1 MIIVLVLHCQYCEL
15 QISLIQLS
23 AYFGAESL
31 NCTQLGDDVNN
42 LREWMQTKG
51 FYGRIWCKLCKY
63 LKFTG
68 SSIQEKVAGCIQL
81 R

>member
-42 LREWMQTKG
+42 LKRICVDLMELGSECKRRG
-51 FYGRIWCKLCKY
+51 FMAEFDVSCVS
-63 LKFTG
+63 T
-68 SSIQEKVAGCIQL
+68 
-81 R
+81 

>member
-15 QISLIQLS
+15 QISLIQFS

-42 LREWMQTKG
+42 LNRVDLMELGSECKRRG
-51 FYGRIWCKLCKY
+51 FMAEFDVSCVS
-63 LKFTG
+63 T
-68 SSIQEKVAGCIQL
+68 
-81 R
+81 